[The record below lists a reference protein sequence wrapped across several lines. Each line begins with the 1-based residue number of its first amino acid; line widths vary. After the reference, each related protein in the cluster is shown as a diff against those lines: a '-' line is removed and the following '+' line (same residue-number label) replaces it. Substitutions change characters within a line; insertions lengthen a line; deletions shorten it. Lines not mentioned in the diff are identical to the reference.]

1 MHCPTRRASDRW
13 APSPRFVPRVGARR
27 AAASGMRPRKAPTKG
42 GRGCPSEGRGVVTSA
57 HVDAAAKREERGAA
71 VDGHTRTT
79 PAVRDATPSL
89 QLCTVLSAAM
99 RGDRGDACRWLGG
112 LRDGRLPRL
121 HPLLRGSRKDELPRQ
136 VPRRHGA
143 RRAAIPAP
151 HRRRSGRRSIFIP
164 AAVKRGEP
172 FFGTAVAR
180 QHAPQG
186 DDDHRLAAG
195 DHGSVR
201 RGALPGAGAGAA
213 LRLQPVAQH
222 AQV

>member
-1 MHCPTRRASDRW
+1 
-13 APSPRFVPRVGARR
+13 
-27 AAASGMRPRKAPTKG
+27 
-42 GRGCPSEGRGVVTSA
+42 
-57 HVDAAAKREERGAA
+57 

-180 QHAPQG
+180 QQCPSRGRWSSTRRWRPRVSAARRSSRGRRRRPTAPST
-186 DDDHRLAAG
+186 RRAARSG
-195 DHGSVR
+195 VT
-201 RGALPGAGAGAA
+201 
-213 LRLQPVAQH
+213 
-222 AQV
+222 

>member
-1 MHCPTRRASDRW
+1 MHFVRHVARRIGGCRVHDLCHAARGSVRHAPAQGSHQGWTWLSLGRAGGRDVCSRGRRCETR
-13 APSPRFVPRVGARR
+13 GARR
-27 AAASGMRPRKAPTKG
+27 SG
-42 GRGCPSEGRGVVTSA
+42 GRA
-57 HVDAAAKREERGAA
+57 HP
-71 VDGHTRTT
+71 H
-79 PAVRDATPSL
+79 
-89 QLCTVLSAAM
+89 
-99 RGDRGDACRWLGG
+99 DACRARRHSKPAALHGAQRCNARRPRRRVQVARGG
-112 LRDGRLPRL
+112 YETAGSPGFT
-121 HPLLRGSRKDELPRQ
+121 PLLRGSRKDELPRQ